1 MSPNYEAS
9 NILESISLRN
19 TLISVAK
26 VNLIAG
32 AMRSQGELALSYFH
46 LEEAAFNLAKWASS

>member
-46 LEEAAFNLAKWASS
+46 LEEAAFNLAK